1 MQELKDISTYIDYK
15 NALKREL
22 TSAAVS
28 FVRIGYLLKQA
39 RDTDIL
45 KDSTYSN
52 MEEFAKT
59 EFQLDKSQVSRFIN
73 INDRFSVGGNSE
85 ILEEKYQDYGVAKL
99 GIMLT
104 LSDEVVDN
112 LSPKLSK
119 QQIGQIQ
126 KDIKAEQEIGGTEL
140 ILEGTDPEQDK
151 YKEIIGKCIFEY
163 YHTHPHEYVKIC
175 NIEEWNK
182 EDVMQ
187 IFCPMGV
194 MAETVRLQGI
204 GRYMISVKDFEHNVT
219 FTNVRENATEECSWE
234 YLIDTIFNVCM
245 CHEGVVGHNWD
256 AEEAWEIIY
265 NEEFPKPPKPEPKP
279 EPKKEISKPAQ
290 KDKPKEKVKKSES
303 KPEEKPVAP
312 VQPKT
317 VPAQAPVPAEIVKTE
332 EKEKQ
337 NVAVPQS
344 GQTVEETPREISL
357 ESASMLEQKKRITGL
372 LDKTKTEMENSY
384 FEMALEVAKETVFQ
398 IEQLIKLKQMEDED

>member
-1 MQELKDISTYIDYK
+1 MQELKDISTYTDYK
-15 NALKREL
+15 NALKKEL

-45 KDSTYSN
+45 KDSTYST
-52 MEEFAKT
+52 MEEFAKA

-140 ILEGTDPEQDK
+140 LLEGTDPEQDR
-151 YKEIIGKCIFEY
+151 YKEIVSKCIFEY
-163 YHTHPHEYVKIC
+163 YHTHPHEYVKIY
-175 NIEEWNK
+175 NIEEWHK
-182 EDVMQ
+182 EEVIQ
-187 IFCPMGV
+187 TFCPMGV

-219 FTNVRENATEECSWE
+219 FTNVRGNTTEECSWE

-245 CHEGVVGHNWD
+245 CHEGVVGHNWE

-265 NEEFPKPPKPEPKP
+265 NEEFPKPPKPQP
-279 EPKKEISKPAQ
+279 EQKKETSKPVK
-290 KDKPKEKVKKSES
+290 KDKPKETVKKSEP

-317 VPAQAPVPAEIVKTE
+317 VPAQAPEQPDQDNKEIT
-332 EKEKQ
+332 KEHEQ
-337 NVAVPQS
+337 EDAGNNQS
-344 GQTVEETPREISL
+344 IEDTPREIL
-357 ESASMLEQKKRITGL
+357 TESPELIKQKTRITDL
-372 LDKTKTEMENSY
+372 LDKTKTEINNAY
-384 FEMALEVAKETVFQ
+384 YEMALEVAKETVFQ
-398 IEQLIKLKQMEDED
+398 IEQLLRLQKLETEDE